1 MKTQQPIGRKLLGC
15 QRRLSILTPVFAV
28 FMAMSLPAFGATY
41 HVDFA
46 DGNNQSDG
54 LTPQTAW
61 KHSPGDRN
69 AKDKPA
75 AAKLEPG
82 DTILFKGGVA
92 YHGEIQMSASGS
104 EGKPITLDGNSAGTF
119 GKGRAILDGARMI
132 TNWRRVGSSAEVQG
146 NSKWNQIVYAD
157 LDVDLTSNFN
167 QDRFVA
173 HRDAGA
179 AQQAPWQRLF
189 LIDGE
194 RRILP
199 IAQEP
204 KPSDPFYP
212 DIPSDFTQS
221 PHPLANDYPHRVYY
235 EEGTVGNRSLPV
247 MGITFGG
254 AAPVIQPFNGGAVS
268 VEMKQPA
275 TISEM
280 GFTLHRPAITPV
292 PEHIVFLADGKE
304 IYKAEVDPK
313 QTAMQRFKFPE
324 PVKAQ
329 KLTFQLRHSNP
340 GKQTWTKL
348 EQIAAFTPEGTNV
361 IQHRIS
367 SIIRDEKRLV
377 QKEANWYDGMF
388 VGVHGGNNH
397 VYFARVRRYDPET
410 HQLLVPHFQA
420 TTYNTTRYALYNSPR
435 FIERPGE
442 WCLAPLEG
450 GRTRVYLLPER
461 LQDGQPVNIGYPV
474 LGTGILLN
482 GPASHIQVRGF
493 LIQRYTGGAGAVA
506 TRQQKGRPSHIAIS
520 DCEVRF
526 ISGQSGISLNHSD
539 HVAVEN
545 CFVHQ
550 CPGWTVGIYVNRTT
564 NFRLS
569 GNRLDKNSGSGIR
582 HYEAKHGVLRENVV
596 LNHFGM
602 HSSGLNFYEGS
613 SDIVFEGNYVHN
625 TIAINR
631 NAERIT
637 FRNNVIDGL
646 GKAPVSVGMWT
657 SGTLGGRE
665 IKDIHFINNTFVNSD
680 PKLTWATGIL
690 GQRAGSP
697 GAPQGL
703 IIRNNILHG
712 LAEDISGKIENNIYT
727 REVEKRFMGPGSQV
741 ISDLELLFRDPA
753 RGDFR
758 RKPGG
763 PAMDVGATVAPPA
776 GLLTQKGTN

>member
-1 MKTQQPIGRKLLGC
+1 MICQTERRVGLELSGRPL
-15 QRRLSILTPVFAV
+15 RLW
-28 FMAMSLPAFGATY
+28 SLPAVFAFLMTMTSPVFGATY
-41 HVDFA
+41 YVDFA
-46 DGNNQSDG
+46 GGNNQADG

-69 AKDKPA
+69 ATDKPR
-75 AAKLEPG
+75 AAKIEPG
-82 DTILFKGGVA
+82 DTIVFKGGVA
-92 YHGEIQMSASGS
+92 YHGEIQLSVAGS
-104 EGKPITLDGNSAGTF
+104 EGKPITLDGNTAGKF
-119 GKGRAILDGARMI
+119 GQGRAVLDGARRI
-132 TNWRRVGSSAEVQG
+132 TNWRRPASAAQVQG
-146 NSKWNQIVYAD
+146 NPKWNQILYAD

-173 HRDAGA
+173 HRDAGT

-212 DIPSDFTQS
+212 DLPGDFHQS
-221 PHPLANDYPHRVYY
+221 PHRLTDNYPHRIYY
-235 EEGTVGNRSLPV
+235 EEGTTGNRTLPLIA
-247 MGITFGG
+247 ITFGG
-254 AAPVIQPFNGGAVS
+254 NAPVIQPFNGGAVS
-268 VEMKQPA
+268 VEMKAPA

-280 GFTLHRPAITPV
+280 GFTLFRPASTPV

-304 IYKAEVDPK
+304 IFKAEVDPK
-313 QTAMQRFKFPE
+313 QTALQRFKLPK

-340 GKQTWTKL
+340 GKHTWTKL
-348 EQIAAFTPEGTNV
+348 QQIAAFSPDGTNV
-361 IQHRIS
+361 IEHSIS
-367 SIIRDEKRLV
+367 SSIRDEKRLV
-377 QKEANWYDGMF
+377 QKEPNWYDGMF

-397 VYFARVRRYDPET
+397 VYFARVRRYDPQT
-410 HQLLVPHFQA
+410 HQLFVPHFQA
-420 TTYNTTRYALYNSPR
+420 TTYDTTRYALYNSPR

-442 WCLAPLEG
+442 WCLVPLDG

-474 LGTGILLN
+474 LGTGIRLI
-482 GPASHIQVRGF
+482 GQTSHVQVRGF
-493 LIQRYTGGAGAVA
+493 LIQRYSGGAGAVA
-506 TRQQKGRPSHIAIS
+506 TQARGAARPSHIAIA

-539 HVAVEN
+539 NVAVEN
-545 CFVHQ
+545 CFIHQ
-550 CPGWTVGIYVNRTT
+550 CPGWTVGIYVNRT
-564 NFRLS
+564 NHFRLT

-582 HYEAKHGVLRENVV
+582 HYEAKHGVLRGNVV

-602 HSSGLNFYEGS
+602 HSSGLNFYEGC
-613 SDIVFEGNYVHN
+613 SDILFEGNYVHN

-631 NAERIT
+631 NAERLT

-646 GKAPVSVGMWT
+646 GRSAVSVAMWT
-657 SGTLGGRE
+657 SGSVGGRE
-665 IKDIHFINNTFVNSD
+665 IKDIQFINNTFVNLNPNVS
-680 PKLTWATGIL
+680 WATGIL

-697 GAPQGL
+697 SAPQGL

-712 LAEDISGKIENNIYT
+712 LAEDISGKIENNIYL
-727 REVEKRFMGPGSQV
+727 REVEKPYLGTGSQV
-741 ISDLELLFRDPA
+741 ISDLGVLFRDPA
-753 RGDFR
+753 RGDYR

-763 PAMDVGATVAPPA
+763 PAMDVGATIPPPP
-776 GLLTQKGTN
+776 GLATR